1 MSPAPSW
8 PGLEAYNAALLSGGI
23 LDPELAGARPALNG
37 WGQPSP
43 ISGGFAFTYR
53 MNRPGAVPKALR
65 LFHSGAAER
74 RAAMAAAYRAV
85 DAARREGPLA
95 RFLVGARWV
104 ESCVRAGGTAAPGV
118 VMDWVEAPTL
128 GPWLETAYADPAALE
143 RLRGELATLQDALE
157 GEGCVHGDV
166 QAGNLAVADGVA
178 LVLLDYDAFRSED
191 DADRSGEAGHV
202 HFRHPDAAAG
212 GNADRFPLLALD
224 LGLAALAADP
234 GLFEFCEGENVVW
247 RADDYA
253 DPESSPAFAR
263 AAGVPAL
270 SRAAALF
277 ADVCKGSAEAVP
289 SLGEFREAAGL
300 SAPGPVPGARSK
312 GRGKKGNSA
321 ASAVPSAAAS
331 VGTGTDGFALLPHPR
346 GAGMDAEAAPARAR
360 KPRKRPDR
368 GAKRGYVG
376 QYPVLDPRELSAV
389 EDAMGRKVELV
400 GRVVSV
406 KEGRTKYGK
415 PYAFVNFSDWRADGI
430 KLIYWSEGLEAVGSS
445 APDDSWVGRWLSA
458 TGLVDEPYENLRFG
472 TTQYSVTI
480 LSGSQ
485 VRLLD
490 EAEAKRRLDS
500 ASGAVLTD
508 ASEGAYDDPDIE
520 AAFGVVEDLAY
531 ASPASAPRE
540 SPSTNA
546 AFMADRFGTV
556 YAAESR
562 GGVRSPDPAAEPR
575 PSRAGASVSPAR
587 PSNAELLAEL
597 SGGPKAA
604 GPASAAGAA
613 APRQAAPG
621 VSSPASRPAPASPA
635 KAPAREGLPA
645 GCAWAIL
652 IGIAFF
658 FFWALGQ

>member
-1 MSPAPSW
+1 
-8 PGLEAYNAALLSGGI
+8 
-23 LDPELAGARPALNG
+23 
-37 WGQPSP
+37 
-43 ISGGFAFTYR
+43 
-53 MNRPGAVPKALR
+53 
-65 LFHSGAAER
+65 
-74 RAAMAAAYRAV
+74 
-85 DAARREGPLA
+85 
-95 RFLVGARWV
+95 
-104 ESCVRAGGTAAPGV
+104 
-118 VMDWVEAPTL
+118 
-128 GPWLETAYADPAALE
+128 
-143 RLRGELATLQDALE
+143 
-157 GEGCVHGDV
+157 
-166 QAGNLAVADGVA
+166 
-178 LVLLDYDAFRSED
+178 
-191 DADRSGEAGHV
+191 
-202 HFRHPDAAAG
+202 
-212 GNADRFPLLALD
+212 
-224 LGLAALAADP
+224 
-234 GLFEFCEGENVVW
+234 
-247 RADDYA
+247 
-253 DPESSPAFAR
+253 
-263 AAGVPAL
+263 
-270 SRAAALF
+270 
-277 ADVCKGSAEAVP
+277 
-289 SLGEFREAAGL
+289 
-300 SAPGPVPGARSK
+300 
-312 GRGKKGNSA
+312 
-321 ASAVPSAAAS
+321 
-331 VGTGTDGFALLPHPR
+331 
-346 GAGMDAEAAPARAR
+346 
-360 KPRKRPDR
+360 
-368 GAKRGYVG
+368 
-376 QYPVLDPRELSAV
+376 
-389 EDAMGRKVELV
+389 VELV